1 MKNPIRAIN
10 FSVASYWRGI
20 GKLDEVDLLRI
31 LFDDDELQRM
41 ANDPNFKSKKWSS
54 DLVKAYR
61 KKIQILT
68 SATDERDLRAL
79 KSLHLEQLKGN
90 RIGTSSIRLNKQY
103 RLILQFKSDESGRT
117 VIVIELVDYH

>member
-20 GKLDEVDLLRI
+20 GKLGEVDLLRI

>member
-79 KSLHLEQLKGN
+79 KSLHLEQLEGN

-103 RLILQFKSDESGRT
+103 HLILQFKSDESGRT

>member
-20 GKLDEVDLLRI
+20 GKLGEVDLLRI
-31 LFDDDELQRM
+31 LFDDDELQRI

>member
-41 ANDPNFKSKKWSS
+41 ANDPNFNSKKWSS